1 LRKLSYLEN
10 DHESGVEITG
20 SDVLLCILTKDN
32 DVFDIRDIRQTR
44 FTLANGNDTEVMRK
58 FQFDFRK
65 LMQDYQIDSV
75 AIKERQPKGKFAG
88 SAKGFKMETAIQ
100 LIDELDVQI
109 FSATTIKEQLKRNP
123 LPIDFEDTGLKKFQE
138 NAFISA
144 YVYLMRKTYK
154 QDEQ

>member
-1 LRKLSYLEN
+1 MTMRTC
-10 DHESGVEITG
+10 GVEITG

-100 LIDELDVQI
+100 LIEELDVEVL
-109 FSATTIKEQLKRNP
+109 SATTIKEQLKRNP
-123 LPIDFEDTGLKKFQE
+123 LPIAFEDTGLKKFQE
-138 NAFISA
+138 NAFINA

-154 QDEQ
+154 RDED

>member
-1 LRKLSYLEN
+1 MTMRTC
-10 DHESGVEITG
+10 GVEITG

-32 DVFDIRDIRQTR
+32 DVFDIRDVRQTR
-44 FTLANGNDTEVMRK
+44 FTLGDGNDTEVMRK

-123 LPIDFEDTGLKKFQE
+123 IPIDFEDTGLKKFQE

>member
-1 LRKLSYLEN
+1 MRTC
-10 DHESGVEITG
+10 GVEITG

-32 DVFDIRDIRQTR
+32 DVFDIRDVRQTR
-44 FTLANGNDTEVMRK
+44 FTLGDGNDTEVMRK

-100 LIDELDVQI
+100 LIEELDVQI

-123 LPIDFEDTGLKKFQE
+123 LPIEFEDTGLKKFQE

-154 QDEQ
+154 QDQA

>member
-1 LRKLSYLEN
+1 MTMRTC
-10 DHESGVEITG
+10 GVEITG
-20 SDVLLCILTKDN
+20 SEVLLCILTKDN

-100 LIDELDVQI
+100 LIEELDVEVL
-109 FSATTIKEQLKRNP
+109 SATTIKEQLKRNP
-123 LPIDFEDTGLKKFQE
+123 LPIAFEDTGLKKFQE
-138 NAFISA
+138 NAFINA

-154 QDEQ
+154 RDEA

>member
-1 LRKLSYLEN
+1 MRTC
-10 DHESGVEITG
+10 GVEITG
-20 SDVLLCILTKDN
+20 SDVLLCILSKDN

-44 FTLANGNDTEVMRK
+44 FTLGNGNDTEVMRK
-58 FQFDFRK
+58 FQFDFAK

-100 LIDELDVQI
+100 LIDNLDVKI
-109 FSATTIKEQLKRNP
+109 LTATEIKEQLKRNP
-123 LPIDFEDTGLKKFQE
+123 LPIAFEDTGLKKFQE
-138 NAFISA
+138 TAFINA
-144 YVYLMRKTYK
+144 YVHIMRKTYK

>member
-1 LRKLSYLEN
+1 MRTC
-10 DHESGVEITG
+10 GVEITG

-100 LIDELDVQI
+100 LIEELDVEVL
-109 FSATTIKEQLKRNP
+109 SATTIKEQLKRNP
-123 LPIDFEDTGLKKFQE
+123 LPIAFEDTGLKKFQE
-138 NAFISA
+138 NAFINA

-154 QDEQ
+154 RDEA

>member
-1 LRKLSYLEN
+1 MTMRTC
-10 DHESGVEITG
+10 GVEITG

-32 DVFDIRDIRQTR
+32 DVFDIRDVRQTR
-44 FTLANGNDTEVMRK
+44 FTLGDGNDTEVMRK

-123 LPIDFEDTGLKKFQE
+123 IPIDFEDTGLKKFQE

-144 YVYLMRKTYK
+144 YVYLMRETYK